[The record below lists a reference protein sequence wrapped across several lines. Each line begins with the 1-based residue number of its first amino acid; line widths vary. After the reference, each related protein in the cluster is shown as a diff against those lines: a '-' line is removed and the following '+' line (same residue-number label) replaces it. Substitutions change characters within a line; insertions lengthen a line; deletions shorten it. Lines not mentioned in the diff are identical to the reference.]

1 MKLKSNAFLL
11 DAGAK
16 PPKCVEFSF
25 FCASP
30 VHCRTRGGEISAFL
44 GKIYLK
50 LCSMGDVPHK

>member
-1 MKLKSNAFLL
+1 MLFLL

-30 VHCRTRGGEISAFL
+30 VHCRTWGGEISAFL

>member
-1 MKLKSNAFLL
+1 MLFFLL

-16 PPKCVEFSF
+16 PPKCECF

-30 VHCRTRGGEISAFL
+30 VHCRTWGGQTSAFL
-44 GKIYLK
+44 VKIYLK